1 MSPAQGVLN
10 VWHLVHYQRFYNSL
24 VAQLV
29 PTAEQASQSLVAR
42 VRILTQLRSPAVNS
56 LDFVMDFVFWNH
68 SDDCPALSR
77 QPPGRRDISGTAYSC
92 AVSSPCSGQTIFSSA
107 CPV

>member
-1 MSPAQGVLN
+1 MILYGCGHAQSQLPFVCQLGRVQASTEQCENGMQGVLN

-42 VRILTQLRSPAVNS
+42 VSPAR
-56 LDFVMDFVFWNH
+56 
-68 SDDCPALSR
+68 A
-77 QPPGRRDISGTAYSC
+77 TA
-92 AVSSPCSGQTIFSSA
+92 
-107 CPV
+107 

>member
-1 MSPAQGVLN
+1 MLACGVQGVLN

-42 VRILTQLRSPAVNS
+42 VRILT
-56 LDFVMDFVFWNH
+56 
-68 SDDCPALSR
+68 
-77 QPPGRRDISGTAYSC
+77 PPDIPGF
-92 AVSSPCSGQTIFSSA
+92 PPSA
-107 CPV
+107 CYRSGFADTTTKSVRHCTCSYLDAWLHVRKLISVL

>member
-1 MSPAQGVLN
+1 MQTQGVLN

-42 VRILTQLRSPAVNS
+42 VRGTKAW
-56 LDFVMDFVFWNH
+56 VFR
-68 SDDCPALSR
+68 P
-77 QPPGRRDISGTAYSC
+77 C
-92 AVSSPCSGQTIFSSA
+92 ARCGLESA
-107 CPV
+107 CGDAN

>member
-1 MSPAQGVLN
+1 MQGVLN

-42 VRILTQLRSPAVNS
+42 VRAVIIRLLAPVVS
-56 LDFVMDFVFWNH
+56 I
-68 SDDCPALSR
+68 
-77 QPPGRRDISGTAYSC
+77 PP
-92 AVSSPCSGQTIFSSA
+92 P
-107 CPV
+107 P